1 MHDNDDIKERRAE
14 MDIYYYKV
22 LILYMKL
29 YKIS

>member
-22 LILYMKL
+22 LNTIYE
-29 YKIS
+29 II